1 MQSWSWNSLK
11 KTDWAGQDVHFHL
24 VDFAGGSRGLGRK
37 GTDRKTAGSPKSPG
51 GRGEKRKPW
60 LLLRLP
66 GNGEAGK
73 PPIRPSLLHQEQEQE
88 AAAEWAFVE
97 AAVLGEQE
105 AAWQV
110 YQMLKAA
117 RPEQSRVF
125 LKLAAE
131 AVRDLEISEN
141 YTEAIAWYRKL
152 AEEKKDGTAC
162 FRLGW
167 MASQGEGTEKR
178 CRKSPGMV

>member
-11 KTDWAGQDVHFHL
+11 KTDWAYQDVHFHL
-24 VDFAGGSRGLGRK
+24 VDFAGKPGIGQKRNRQKNCRK
-37 GTDRKTAGSPKSPG
+37 PKKPWRPG
-51 GRGEKRKPW
+51 GKRKPW

-152 AEEKKDGTAC
+152 AEEKDGTAC